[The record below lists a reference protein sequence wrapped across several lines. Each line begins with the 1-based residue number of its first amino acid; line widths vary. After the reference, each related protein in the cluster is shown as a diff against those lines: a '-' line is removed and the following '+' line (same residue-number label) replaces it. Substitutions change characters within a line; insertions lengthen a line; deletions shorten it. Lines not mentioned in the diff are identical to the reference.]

1 MGKKSHQFLCKIAH
15 LLLFHRCFPFIS
27 EGQTV
32 TPATLGTS
40 LHTEEHCCNFP
51 TAYCE
56 RGRSLSLISEWGG
69 KQMQFFFKE
78 KILFINNEKQTKNT
92 YLVCGIVHKNVEQK
106 NNKRSINGTRKE
118 SSTASRDA
126 FFSFREMI
134 SLLRLLLE
142 HLRQKKKQKNKEKN

>member
-1 MGKKSHQFLCKIAH
+1 MTHFSEILHLMHMHSCSKVTQAKCFFTRRSTQSNTTANTSHKKTRAHTLAKKAKKTNGEKNHQFLCKIAH

-32 TPATLGTS
+32 TPATSGTS

-69 KQMQFFFKE
+69 KQMQFFF
-78 KILFINNEKQTKNT
+78 F
-92 YLVCGIVHKNVEQK
+92 
-106 NNKRSINGTRKE
+106 
-118 SSTASRDA
+118 
-126 FFSFREMI
+126 
-134 SLLRLLLE
+134 
-142 HLRQKKKQKNKEKN
+142 

>member
-1 MGKKSHQFLCKIAH
+1 MTHSSEILHLMHMHSCSKVTQAKCIFTRRSTQSNTTAYTSHKKTHAYTLARKAKKKNKWEKSHQFLCKIAH

-32 TPATLGTS
+32 TPATSGTS

-69 KQMQFFFKE
+69 KQMQFFFFSK
-78 KILFINNEKQTKNT
+78 KSCSLTMKSKQRTLT
-92 YLVCGIVHKNVEQK
+92 
-106 NNKRSINGTRKE
+106 
-118 SSTASRDA
+118 
-126 FFSFREMI
+126 
-134 SLLRLLLE
+134 
-142 HLRQKKKQKNKEKN
+142 